1 MTCHCRLQTCSNKSF
16 DVSFISDQGSCFL
29 RYNWLAISSLLHLG
43 LDTILEGSHVFLA
56 QLFSI
61 RESPVGVA
69 SSIVLSTL
77 ANMKGELSVD
87 CSAAGRCFYT
97 LRVFKPRLKVKGVP
111 FCHCNLPSSSYIK
124 HVLHSCTED
133 SLYYPWQLPAPLV
146 SPHYMMW
153 PLLPCVWAASC
164 LSPPSAPAAWHW
176 SPIILWRHQYLL
188 ICTWHLA
195 SSI

>member
-1 MTCHCRLQTCSNKSF
+1 M
-16 DVSFISDQGSCFL
+16 
-29 RYNWLAISSLLHLG
+29 
-43 LDTILEGSHVFLA
+43 
-56 QLFSI
+56 
-61 RESPVGVA
+61 GVA

-87 CSAAGRCFYT
+87 CTAAGRCFYT

-111 FCHCNLPSSSYIK
+111 FCHCDLPSSSYIK
-124 HVLHSCTED
+124 HVLHSCTEG

-164 LSPPSAPAAWHW
+164 LSPPSSPAAWHW

-188 ICTWHLA
+188 ICTWSPVCSLIYIENRGFLKYILGPTKLNLKCHDL
-195 SSI
+195 SKFKTFFNQLIINEWRNF